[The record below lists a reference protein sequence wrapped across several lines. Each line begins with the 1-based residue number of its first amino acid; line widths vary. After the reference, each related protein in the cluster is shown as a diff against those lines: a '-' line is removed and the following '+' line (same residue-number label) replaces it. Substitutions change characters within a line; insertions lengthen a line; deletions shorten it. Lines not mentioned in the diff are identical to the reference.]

1 MARYQAF
8 ADSLDV
14 VVRDVGGHVV
24 ERFERTG
31 LESMARM
38 DAELESRGYVLEF
51 GGWKSEKVGGGM
63 VHTRRMNK

>member
-14 VVRDVGGHVV
+14 IVRDVGGNVV
-24 ERFERTG
+24 DRFKRTG

-38 DAELESRGYVLEF
+38 DAELERRGYVLES
-51 GGWKSEKVGGGM
+51 GGWTSEKVSGGM